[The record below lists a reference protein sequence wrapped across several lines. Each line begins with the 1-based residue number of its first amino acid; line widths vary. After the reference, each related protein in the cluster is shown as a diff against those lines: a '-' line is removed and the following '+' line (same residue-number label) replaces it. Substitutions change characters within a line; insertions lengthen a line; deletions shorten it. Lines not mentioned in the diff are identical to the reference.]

1 MKKSKKTL
9 MGQAAHPAPTN
20 TGTEYATATGTET
33 TETDTTAI
41 NIVLTEWDKAWQGY
55 CKYAIGLH
63 RRPDDLADFEVDLQ
77 GGRRPD
83 VTEPAMMT
91 AALAL
96 VVRHGGRGRPALGLV
111 AGAQRRRPSDP
122 AAWAARRLAERR
134 AEQDEAERVRHQ
146 QRKLARALG
155 QIAAGR
161 QRDRQAGLPTAP
173 GRPLAEVG
181 DALDRVIAE
190 HQAKHGEFKRQWLDP
205 NSPRFIAGVTN
216 KEIIIM
222 ASEITG
228 QSEWRSFN
236 ENWSIVTNWLHS
248 RQAQQTPDEAA

>member
-1 MKKSKKTL
+1 MKKHKKSL
-9 MGQAAHPAPTN
+9 MEQAAHLAPTDTEIETN
-20 TGTEYATATGTET
+20 TAA
-33 TETDTTAI
+33 TDTTAT

-63 RRPDDLADFEVDLQ
+63 RRPDDLADFETDLQ

-91 AALAL
+91 AAL
-96 VVRHGGRGRPALGLV
+96 HLV
-111 AGAQRRRPSDP
+111 AGIVAAGVRRWDWLPAPRAADLPDP

-155 QIAAGR
+155 VSPAGNGTGR
-161 QRDRQAGLPTAP
+161 PVYGQRL
-173 GRPLAEVG
+173 GRPLADVG
-181 DALDRVIAE
+181 DALNRVIAE
-190 HQAKHGEFKRQWLDP
+190 HQSKHGEFKRQWLDP

-216 KEIIIM
+216 KEIIMM
-222 ASEITG
+222 ASEISG
-228 QSEWRSFN
+228 RREWRPYDQ
-236 ENWSIVTNWLHS
+236 NWTIVTNWLN
-248 RQAQQTPDEAA
+248 RQTQQTPDEAV